1 MASPDAAHTFRAWTH
16 RGPPFP
22 SSLSLV
28 EQHPPLPATL
38 GPHELLVEVYAAAL
52 NPLDSQLANLA
63 LFRLPALASP
73 HGIGCDFSGV
83 VLARGT
89 QVTNLSIGA
98 QVMGVTVNPVSTPA
112 PLLPLDFPS
121 RTDLLRLPPAPP
133 AQLASP
139 NGGTLSQISV
149 IDLSRSAVIPKP
161 PHLSWTQAAALPL
174 AFLTARTVLSPPY
187 LVLPPS
193 DQGAPAAP
201 RTIVVLG
208 ASSAVGQHVVQLA
221 SKQQHLRVVA
231 TCSPRSNPLVASLGA
246 ASTLDYHSP
255 DLASSLLALRPREG
269 YLSIIDCAGGT
280 LLLPHLSA
288 LLTPRT
294 RAFPQGG
301 SYTTIV
307 GDKPSSARLALGGA
321 TTYLWCWRMLVRFLV
336 GYWAAVAR
344 LCGGRPRYACV
355 SFRRD
360 AGWLSEVGGLT
371 RERGDYEVR
380 IEDEFAFEDV
390 ERAFER
396 LNEGRAR
403 GKIVVRV
410 KET

>member
-98 QVMGVTVNPVSTPA
+98 QVMGVTVNP
-112 PLLPLDFPS
+112 
-121 RTDLLRLPPAPP
+121 
-133 AQLASP
+133 LASP

-294 RAFPQGG
+294 RAFQPGG